1 MLKNF
6 LLQVTVGN
14 TAVKDLAEVI
24 VPEEK
29 TLTVWQ
35 LVSSGGTGGAI
46 IMLTLLILS
55 ILAVYII
62 VERFLVIKQASKEG
76 ENFMNQIKDN
86 ILDGKINAAKEFI
99 QKELELNIRND
110 PQIFVNDQLIK
121 NAKSKY
127 KIDNR
132 ETNILLGIGGSG
144 PTKRVPA
151 KIFINFMKL
160 ATQKYNCRF
169 FLATGKNTEE
179 QKILFEILNTTFKD
193 KCYALDNLSLN
204 EILPIIKNCDISIC
218 NDSSFSH
225 LSSGLGIDTIVL
237 MSDTPLLYGNYNSRM
252 YPIIPDG
259 ENTVT
264 HDTLGKDRIN
274 PNKIFYQLNDIL
286 S

>member
-86 ILDGKINAAKEFI
+86 ILDGKINAAKELCKLNDSPI
-99 QKELELNIRND
+99 ARMIEKGVVRIGKPLSDIGTAVENTGKLELNK
-110 PQIFVNDQLIK
+110 LEK
-121 NAKSKY
+121 NLS
-127 KIDNR
+127 
-132 ETNILLGIGGSG
+132 T
-144 PTKRVPA
+144 
-151 KIFINFMKL
+151 L
-160 ATQKYNCRF
+160 ATISGAAPMIGFLGTVIGMILVFHKMAAGGGGVDLQTLSDGIFTAMVTTVAGLIVGIIAYVGYNTLVARVEKIVF
-169 FLATGKNTEE
+169 VMEARTMEFL
-179 QKILFEILNTTFKD
+179 
-193 KCYALDNLSLN
+193 
-204 EILPIIKNCDISIC
+204 
-218 NDSSFSH
+218 
-225 LSSGLGIDTIVL
+225 
-237 MSDTPLLYGNYNSRM
+237 
-252 YPIIPDG
+252 
-259 ENTVT
+259 
-264 HDTLGKDRIN
+264 
-274 PNKIFYQLNDIL
+274 DIL
-286 S
+286 HEPAV